1 MLLKPPA
8 LAFIACCEIID
19 LAHWL
24 RFNQGLKQS
33 FMIAGDAKLCDQTA
47 VKNKRKA

>member
-1 MLLKPPA
+1 MLLKLPA
-8 LAFIACCEIID
+8 LMVVARCEIID

-33 FMIAGDAKLCDQTA
+33 FMIAGDTKLCDQTA
-47 VKNKRKA
+47 VKNKRKS